1 MQLQIRNLGRIGYQ
15 EALDLQYSLVEQR
28 QQGQIPD
35 TLLLLEHDPVV
46 TLGKRGRDSD
56 MLLPEEELRRRG
68 VEIAR
73 IDRGGQATYHGP
85 GQLVG
90 YPIIDLANHQRR
102 VKQFVRNLETVLI
115 RLLTEGYGI
124 SAATEEGHV
133 GVWVAERKIA
143 SIGISIHR
151 AVTMHGFALN
161 VNTNLD
167 YFSLIVPCGMQNCP
181 VTSIEKELGRSV
193 SLEGAG
199 ELAGRT
205 FARVYGYGEIG
216 NVRDSADE
224 AAGKRT

>member
-1 MQLQIRNLGRIGYQ
+1 
-15 EALDLQYSLVEQR
+15 
-28 QQGQIPD
+28 
-35 TLLLLEHDPVV
+35 
-46 TLGKRGRDSD
+46 
-56 MLLPEEELRRRG
+56 

-161 VNTNLD
+161 VNTDLD

-205 FARVYGYGEIG
+205 FARVYGYDEIG